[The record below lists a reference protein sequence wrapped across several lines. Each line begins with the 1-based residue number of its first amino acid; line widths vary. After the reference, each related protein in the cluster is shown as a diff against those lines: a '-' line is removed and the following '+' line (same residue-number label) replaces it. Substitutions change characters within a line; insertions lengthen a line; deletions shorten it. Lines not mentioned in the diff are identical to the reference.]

1 MASDVE
7 DLVIETGVD
16 SMLDYLT
23 SNRKAS
29 VSEISENI
37 GVKEERVE
45 NWADA
50 LANQNL
56 LEKHHTVTSGLV
68 LEYSKK
74 NLEETARTKAEI
86 EKELQE
92 ESEDLKSDLSLTKDN
107 IEGSE
112 ALENIDEDEA
122 VEDIVDKLDNLEM
135 KIDRT
140 VDKEDVDEDVVKLIS
155 EVEEVLEE
163 IETLLEK
170 ELDVDHGEKLT
181 EKTEEAVS
189 EVEDVLEE
197 AEKRDK
203 YDEDIQDIRKKY
215 KAVKKLESNIEQ
227 AEKTQFDQQ
236 KGIKDKIISKTP
248 FLEFSSDNTDT
259 DQTST
264 EKEQKTSE
272 DIDPEQ
278 QIDDSDKIKKRKVP
292 EKTYRE
298 LVEENRVT
306 DVMRKISLIKNPDYS
321 SILKAEKIGRNR
333 EDLVEYLEERVEDE

>member
-140 VDKEDVDEDVVKLIS
+140 VDKEDVDEDVVELIS

-170 ELDVDHGEKLT
+170 ELDVDHGEKLA

-189 EVEDVLEE
+189 EVEGVLEE

-215 KAVKKLESNIEQ
+215 KAVKKLEGNIEQ
-227 AEKTQFDQQ
+227 AEETQFDQQ